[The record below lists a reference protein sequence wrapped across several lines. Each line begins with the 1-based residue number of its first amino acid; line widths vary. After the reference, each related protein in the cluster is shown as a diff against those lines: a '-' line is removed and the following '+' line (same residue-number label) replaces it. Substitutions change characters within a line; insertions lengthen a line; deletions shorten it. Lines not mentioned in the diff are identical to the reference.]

1 MVARSRVTAYSYVVR
16 AEKLLARAINNP
28 AGLSF
33 SEFEALMR
41 SKGWMFRRQ
50 KGSHRVWASPMGY
63 LLPIQKTGKHAK
75 QYQVRQFL
83 ARLESENQ

>member
-1 MVARSRVTAYSYVVR
+1 MRT
-16 AEKLLARAINNP
+16 EKLFAKAISNP

-33 SEFEALMR
+33 KEFEALMS

-50 KGSHRVWASPMGY
+50 KASHRVWASPLGY

-75 QYQVRQFL
+75 HYQVRQFL